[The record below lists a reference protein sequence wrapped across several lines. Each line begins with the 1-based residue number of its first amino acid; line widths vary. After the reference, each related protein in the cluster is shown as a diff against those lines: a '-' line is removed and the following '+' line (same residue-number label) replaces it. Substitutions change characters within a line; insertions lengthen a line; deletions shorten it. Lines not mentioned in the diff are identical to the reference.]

1 MNLRIILRI
10 LSRVSIVEAF
20 LLGIS
25 ACVGVAYGESI
36 FISFV
41 IPILALL
48 TYGFL
53 LGLIKPH
60 SKDFFAKEG
69 FICVALSWI
78 QLSAFGALPFFL
90 SGEIP
95 SYIDSLFETIS
106 GFTTTGATILTN
118 IEALPKGL
126 LFWRNFTHWIGGMGV
141 LVFLMAIV
149 QLAGDR
155 SMHLMRAEAPGP
167 SVGKLVPRLRT
178 TAAILYKIYL
188 MMTGVEVI
196 LLLIGGL
203 PLYDSVTTA
212 FATAGTGGFSVKN
225 ASILAYDSLYVDVV
239 VTLFM
244 LLFGVNFNLYYLVL
258 LRKSKN
264 AFKSEEFQWYL
275 GVFAVSTVLVTV
287 NILPLCRNFGDA
299 LRLAAFQNASIMSTT
314 GFVTADF
321 NQWPAFSHAVM
332 ILLMIIG
339 SCAGS
344 TGGGFKISRLVI
356 LLKAIRREIS
366 RMLHP
371 RSVGYISFEGKP
383 VDAEVGHGVLVYLA
397 VYVVLSMFGF
407 LIISID
413 GFDHTTTVTAVLTAM
428 NNVGPGLSLVGPV
441 GNFSIFSDVSKLT
454 LSAYMLIGR
463 LEIFPILLLFSP
475 TVWRRAKLADGSSK
489 NQQRV

>member
-1 MNLRIILRI
+1 MNQRIILRI
-10 LSRVSIVEAF
+10 LSRVAIVEAF

-25 ACVGVAYGESI
+25 ACVGIIYGENVLLP
-36 FISFV
+36 FG
-41 IPILALL
+41 IPIVALL
-48 TYGFL
+48 IYGFL
-53 LGLIKPH
+53 LGLMKPH

-69 FICVALSWI
+69 FVCVALSWI

-90 SGEIP
+90 SGDIP
-95 SYIDSLFETIS
+95 SYVDSLFETIS
-106 GFTTTGATILTN
+106 GFTTTGATILIN
-118 IEALPKGL
+118 IEILPRGL
-126 LFWRNFTHWIGGMGV
+126 LFWRSFTHWIGGMGV

-167 SVGKLVPRLRT
+167 SVGKLAPRLRT
-178 TAAILYKIYL
+178 TAALLYKIYL
-188 MMTGVEVI
+188 VMTVAEVV
-196 LLLIGGL
+196 LLLIGGM
-203 PLYDSVTTA
+203 PLYDSITTA
-212 FATAGTGGFSVKN
+212 FATAGTGGFSIKN

-239 VTLFM
+239 VTFFM
-244 LLFGVNFNLYYLVL
+244 LLFGVNFNLYYFILMG
-258 LRKSKN
+258 KTKN
-264 AFKSEEFQWYL
+264 AFKSEELQWYL
-275 GVFAVSTVLVTV
+275 GVFAISTVLVSV
-287 NILPLCRNFGDA
+287 NIEPLCRNFGEA
-299 LRLAAFQNASIMSTT
+299 IRLAAFQNASIMSTT
-314 GFVTADF
+314 GFATADF

-356 LLKAIRREIS
+356 LLKSIRREIS

-371 RSVGYISFEGKP
+371 RSMGYITFEGKP
-383 VDAEVGHGVLVYLA
+383 VEAEVGHGVLVYLA

-407 LIISID
+407 LIVSVD

-441 GNFSIFSDVSKLT
+441 GNFSIFSDASKLT

-475 TVWRRAKLADGSSK
+475 TVWRRK
-489 NQQRV
+489 